1 MFLQVKSLTKYY
13 GEGDNRV
20 KVLDSISL
28 DIEKGKIC
36 TLLGPSGSGKSTLLN
51 AVGGLEKIDGGEI
64 VIDGENIAAMKDKQV
79 GEYRRNHLGFVFQF
93 YNLIPDLSVREN
105 IEVGAAICSDTLNLK
120 ELIDALGLTEDS
132 NRDVL

>member
-20 KVLDSISL
+20 KVLDSISF

-64 VIDGENIAAMKDKQV
+64 VIDGENIAAMKDKQSAF
-79 GEYRRNHLGFVFQF
+79 GRTATEMCYR
-93 YNLIPDLSVREN
+93 
-105 IEVGAAICSDTLNLK
+105 
-120 ELIDALGLTEDS
+120 
-132 NRDVL
+132 

>member
-20 KVLDSISL
+20 KVLDSISF

-79 GEYRRNHLGFVFQF
+79 GEY
-93 YNLIPDLSVREN
+93 
-105 IEVGAAICSDTLNLK
+105 T
-120 ELIDALGLTEDS
+120 T
-132 NRDVL
+132 

>member
-20 KVLDSISL
+20 KVLDSISF

-51 AVGGLEKIDGGEI
+51 AVGGLEKIDGGI
-64 VIDGENIAAMKDKQV
+64 IS
-79 GEYRRNHLGFVFQF
+79 
-93 YNLIPDLSVREN
+93 DLYFSF
-105 IEVGAAICSDTLNLK
+105 T
-120 ELIDALGLTEDS
+120 T
-132 NRDVL
+132 

>member
-20 KVLDSISL
+20 KVLDSISF

-51 AVGGLEKIDGGEI
+51 AVGGLERILP
-64 VIDGENIAAMKDKQV
+64 Q
-79 GEYRRNHLGFVFQF
+79 
-93 YNLIPDLSVREN
+93 
-105 IEVGAAICSDTLNLK
+105 
-120 ELIDALGLTEDS
+120 
-132 NRDVL
+132 